1 MLKIYHWYNEY
12 ELRNGDRTI
21 RLSSLGGLCI
31 KDESEAVA
39 QTQEFN
45 AYTKEASKAYC
56 SNVEFKYK
64 HRHKGIRALYWT
76 YDGQVYARQWIAPNA
91 KLVVHSS
98 YEEVSC
104 SMKQLMELD
113 ADKVIAYLKQE
124 GLNLTIPS

>member
-1 MLKIYHWYNEY
+1 MLKIYHWHNEY
-12 ELRNGDRTI
+12 KLCNGNRSI

-31 KDESEAVA
+31 KDESEAVGK
-39 QTQEFN
+39 TEEFG
-45 AYTKEASKAYC
+45 AYTKEASKVYC
-56 SNVEFKYK
+56 SNAEFKQK
-64 HRHKGIRALYWT
+64 RKGIKAIYWK
-76 YDGQVYARQWIAPNA
+76 YDGAVYAKQWLAPDA
-91 KLVVHSS
+91 KLVVNSS

>member
-1 MLKIYHWYNEY
+1 MLKIYHWHNEY
-12 ELRNGDRTI
+12 KLRDGNHTI

-31 KDESEAVA
+31 KDESEAVEK
-39 QTQEFN
+39 TEEFG
-45 AYTKEASKAYC
+45 AYTKEASRAYC
-56 SNVEFKYK
+56 SNVEFKQK
-64 HRHKGIRALYWT
+64 RKGIKAIYWK
-76 YDGQVYARQWIAPNA
+76 YDGAVYAKQWFAPNA

-124 GLNLTIPS
+124 GIGLTIPS